1 MPNKCTMC
9 GKVHPDDAKYL
20 LDGCDKCGSK
30 FFFYVREESLQK
42 AEEGIAK
49 LTKKDI
55 EEIEDDIRHI
65 IPKGVKK
72 DETVILDIEAINII
86 KPGKYEIDV
95 TNLFTQKPIII
106 RAGSGKYEIDL
117 STLLGK
123 WKEMLAS
130 HVRVAKE
137 AEAQEEAERKAK
149 EAAEETETDEE
160 AKEEKDDDYKEIEA
174 EPAAEEEPK
183 EEKEEPK
190 EEEGSEAQEKGEKP
204 KKDEAEQEEKDLNS
218 PDK

>member
-95 TNLFTQKPIII
+95 TNLFTQKPVII
-106 RAGSGKYEIDL
+106 RVGSGKYEIDL

-137 AEAQEEAERKAK
+137 AEAQEEAERRAK
-149 EAAEETETDEE
+149 EAAEETETDE
-160 AKEEKDDDYKEIEA
+160 
-174 EPAAEEEPK
+174 
-183 EEKEEPK
+183 
-190 EEEGSEAQEKGEKP
+190 
-204 KKDEAEQEEKDLNS
+204 
-218 PDK
+218 